1 MGYVGLTLAVAMAE
15 RGFIVTG
22 LEKSERILGVL
33 TRGKAHFYEAGL
45 EVRMERALKSGALA
59 FHRSASD
66 AKWQNDEAPT
76 VFVITVGTPLGPD
89 GAPRMDMVEGVAR
102 EVAGVM
108 ADDALVVLRSTVRLG
123 TSRRVVLPILQG
135 AGRAFHLAYCPER
148 TIEGRALEELAYL
161 PQIVGGLTED
171 DAWRAAHLF
180 QHLTSTTVRV
190 SSLEAAEIIKLLDNS
205 YRDLIF
211 ALGNEVAL
219 LCDAAGLD
227 GIEIINAANM
237 GYERTN
243 IARPGFVGGPCLQK
257 DPHILMDSLRD
268 FSHVPSLIKA
278 GREMNE
284 ALPKHVVA
292 QVLADLPRASL
303 PKDPVISVCG
313 LAFKGRP
320 ETDDVR
326 GTPAKEL
333 IDALRGAFPSAR
345 LRGQD
350 FKVGPDA
357 IRELGLEPVSL
368 EDAFKGANIVIVA
381 NNNARYQWVNV
392 DALVA
397 AMARPG
403 VLFDG
408 WAVLPLGDT
417 REEDGVKIRRLGSAS
432 AWRKGS

>member
-15 RGFIVTG
+15 RGFKITG
-22 LEKSERILGVL
+22 LEKNEKTLGFL
-33 TRGKAHFYEAGL
+33 KSNSAHFFEAGL
-45 EVRMERALKSGALA
+45 EVRMDRAVKSGALA
-59 FHRSASD
+59 FHRSAAD
-66 AKWQNDEAPT
+66 AKWKDGDAPT
-76 VFVITVGTPLGPD
+76 VFVITVGTPLGKD
-89 GAPRMDMVEGVAR
+89 GAPRMDMVENVAQ
-102 EVAGVM
+102 EIGHVM
-108 ADDALVVLRSTVRLG
+108 RDDALVILRSTVRLG
-123 TSRRVVLPILQG
+123 TSRKVVMPILKKT
-135 AGRAFHLAYCPER
+135 GRRFQLAYCPER
-148 TIEGRALEELAYL
+148 TIEGRALEELPVL
-161 PQIVGGLTED
+161 PQIVGGLTEE
-171 DAWRAAHLF
+171 DAWRAAHMF

-268 FSHVPSLIKA
+268 FSYVPHLIKA
-278 GREMNE
+278 GRAMNE
-284 ALPKHVVA
+284 ALPNHVVA
-292 QVLADLPRASL
+292 QVLHELPNL
-303 PKDPVISVCG
+303 PKEPIVSVCG

-326 GTPAKEL
+326 GTPSKEL
-333 IDALRGAFPSAR
+333 IDALRAALPSAR

-350 FKVGPDA
+350 FKVAPDA

-368 EDAFKGANIVIVA
+368 DDAFKGANVVIVA
-381 NNNARYQWVNV
+381 NNNARYQWVDI

-397 AMARPG
+397 TMARPG
-403 VLFDG
+403 MLFDG
-408 WAVLPLGDT
+408 WAVLPLGDM
-417 REEDGVKIRRLGSAS
+417 REEDGVKIRRLGSAA
-432 AWRKGS
+432 AWRKGP